1 MKMTSKKL
9 APWTMMVLCLSFA
22 NGSSGADQVEA
33 TKDQGDKPGAHET
46 PAVTAGAP
54 ARYDRAS
61 GIVGMTVRNQN
72 DEHLGRIKDVV
83 FDLKSERVAYAVM
96 AANGTG
102 VVRFKEK
109 LLAVPL
115 KAFTASAD
123 NRHLI
128 LRADK
133 AKIEA
138 AEGIDRDNWPS
149 PTNPS
154 WGADAFWQT
163 DQEKPGSIIKPG
175 YSKEQTPRPDAQP
188 ENK

>member
-9 APWTMMVLCLSFA
+9 APWAMMVLCVSLA
-22 NGSSGADQVEA
+22 NGSSGADQTDPA
-33 TKDQGDKPGAHET
+33 KDQGDKSGAQET
-46 PAVTAGAP
+46 PGTTAGTP

-61 GIVGMTVRNQN
+61 GIVGMTVRNQG

-83 FDLKSERVAYAVM
+83 FDLRSERVAYAVM
-96 AANGTG
+96 AVNGTG
-102 VVRFKEK
+102 VLGINEK

-123 NRHLI
+123 NKHLI

-133 AKIEA
+133 AKLGA
-138 AEGIDRDNWPS
+138 AAGFDKDNWPS
-149 PTNPS
+149 ATNPS

-163 DQEKPGSIIKPG
+163 DQDRPDSAIKPG
-175 YSKEQTPRPDAQP
+175 YSKEPAPKPDAQP
-188 ENK
+188 EK